1 MKKIIAGKLY
11 NTETASWIGSTYNP
25 VSKLDF
31 KWFEEDLYRTK
42 KGAWFLAGKGGPL
55 SHYATPV
62 ESGCWMEGEKIIPLS
77 EEAAKDWVAKHLST
91 EEYLELFEAEEA

>member
-11 NTETASWIGSTYNP
+11 NTETATLIGYTSNE

-31 KWFEEDLYRTK
+31 KYFEEDLYRTK

-55 SHYATPV
+55 SNYATPV
-62 ESGCWMEGEKIIPLS
+62 ESGGWTGGEKIIPLS
-77 EEAAKDWVAKHLST
+77 EEAAKDWVEKNLST
-91 EEYLELFEAEEA
+91 EAYLKLFEVEEA